1 MMLPKTIGNLKLV
14 TSYYTFVSGKLSP
27 RDTLAS
33 LSLVRYVTQLE
44 VTYKKCVHKQWIRSS
59 CLQINLGVTYWE
71 GEGGVCDRSS

>member
-14 TSYYTFVSGKLSP
+14 TSYYTFVSGKSSP

-44 VTYKKCVHKQWIRSS
+44 VTYKNVYTSS
-59 CLQINLGVTYWE
+59 GSAPP
-71 GEGGVCDRSS
+71 VCK